1 MKTILTALI
10 GAVLAAPV
18 MAADYS
24 VAAGSS
30 LGFTGSFQ
38 GENFDGTF
46 RTFSAAIRYDAAD
59 LAASKFEVDIELAS
73 VVTGDSDRDGAL
85 PDADFFDVKGFP
97 KARFVTTAFRQSGAE
112 VIADGTLSLKGT
124 TKPVSLKVAFTP
136 NAGGATLDVTTTLK
150 RLDFNV
156 GAGEYAD
163 TSTIANEVKVKGHLV
178 LAPK

>member
-1 MKTILTALI
+1 MKILLAALI
-10 GAVLAAPV
+10 AAVLAMPATAAEYTV
-18 MAADYS
+18 AADS
-24 VAAGSS
+24 T

-46 RTFSAAIRYDAAD
+46 RTFSAVIRYDAAD
-59 LAASKFEVDIELAS
+59 LAASTFEVDIDLAS

-85 PDADFFDVKGFP
+85 PDADFFDIKAFP

-112 VIADGTLSLKGT
+112 VIADGTLSLKGS
-124 TKPVSLKVAFTP
+124 TKPVSLKVTFTP
-136 NAGGATLDVTTTLK
+136 NGSRATLDVTTTLK

-178 LAPK
+178 LTAK